1 MADPTD
7 DQDQSDADS
16 PRNLRALLEAAN
28 ERARQA
34 EERAG
39 TVEDLQR
46 KLLVHEAGLGS
57 LSEKQTKALYAAHE
71 GDLTADG
78 LKATAKDLGFAGK
91 ADDGD
96 DAAQAEELEAL
107 DQLGRE
113 SSKPGPPLSGRA
125 AFEKALDE
133 FKGSAEEYDAFIWAN
148 SEYLIGP

>member
-7 DQDQSDADS
+7 DQDQPDADS

-28 ERARQA
+28 ERAKQA
-34 EERAG
+34 EARASE
-39 TVEDLQR
+39 VEGLQR

-78 LKATAKDLGFAGK
+78 LKSTAKDLFGFVGK

-96 DAAQAEELEAL
+96 DAEQAEELEAL
-107 DQLGRE
+107 DQLRRE

-133 FKGSAEEYDAFIWAN
+133 FKGSAEEYDAFVWAN
-148 SEYLIGP
+148 KEHLI